1 MCLFPCVPLVESS
14 PPRPPRTELVGG
26 SSGATSVT
34 EAVSGGLL
42 IMEDDDRDQHYYTP
56 FRSGRLSTLLV
67 MGVPRDMPAS
77 VRDATSTKLFADS
90 HNPAF

>member
-1 MCLFPCVPLVESS
+1 MCLFSCVAFVESS
-14 PPRPPRTELVGG
+14 LPRPPRAELGGG

-56 FRSGRLSTLLV
+56 FRSGRLATLLV

-77 VRDATSTKLFADS
+77 VREATFTPLSTDLY
-90 HNPAF
+90 NPAT